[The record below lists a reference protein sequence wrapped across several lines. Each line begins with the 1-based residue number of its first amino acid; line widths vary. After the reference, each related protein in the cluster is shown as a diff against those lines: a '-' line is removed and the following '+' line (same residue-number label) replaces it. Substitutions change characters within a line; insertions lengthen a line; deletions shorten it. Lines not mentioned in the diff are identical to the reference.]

1 MTRTEAL
8 DQARKAAHQAA
19 YLAGEAER
27 YAHGTHSHRA
37 AAFAAA
43 GALWA
48 DTARAYTALAQTL
61 PETEEN

>member
-27 YAHGTHSHRA
+27 HAYGTHIHKTTA
-37 AAFAAA
+37 LAAA

-48 DTARAYTALAQTL
+48 DTSRAYAALAQAL
-61 PETEEN
+61 PETEA

>member
-8 DQARKAAHQAA
+8 EQARKAAHQAA

-27 YAHGTHSHRA
+27 TAYCSPSKTTAL
-37 AAFAAA
+37 AAA

-48 DTARAYTALAQTL
+48 DTARAYAAIAQTL